1 MGYDAERLA
10 DGAVFDLID
19 PGSSVLDLGCGD
31 GNLLLHLVRKKKVR
45 GRGIELDD
53 QAVYR
58 CVAKGL
64 SVFHG
69 NIDSGLQE
77 FGDRAF
83 DYVVLNRSLQ
93 QVRRPAAVLDEALRV
108 GGAVIVAFPNFAH
121 YSVRFQLFFSGR
133 TPVTHSLPYVW
144 YDTPNLHFLSISDF
158 RAYCKEKSL
167 TVVNKLFLNSTNAVR
182 TLPNLLAE
190 TGIFCIHRG

>member
-1 MGYDAERLA
+1 MGYDAERPA
-10 DGAVFDLID
+10 DSAVFALID
-19 PGSSVLDLGCGD
+19 SGSSVLDLGCGD
-31 GNLLLHLVRKKKVR
+31 GDLLLHLVQEKRVR
-45 GRGIELDD
+45 GRGIEIDD

-69 NIDSGLQE
+69 DIDSGLQE
-77 FGDRAF
+77 FGNRAF

-93 QVRRPAAVLDEALRV
+93 QVRMPATVLDEALRV

-121 YSVRFQLFFSGR
+121 WRARLQITFHGR
-133 TPVTHSLPYVW
+133 TPVTPALPYEW

-158 RAYCKEKSL
+158 RAYCKEKSI
-167 TVVNKLFLNSTNAVR
+167 TIAKELFLNSTNAVR
-182 TLPNLLAE
+182 VLPNLLAE
-190 TGIFCIHRG
+190 TGIFCMHRR